1 MSQNTQAQINTLD
14 IHRMLTLYYQPQLD
28 LQMLETCTIFT
39 TIRPR
44 LATLY
49 RERSQIT
56 LESCLHRADIAKL

>member
-39 TIRPR
+39 TKSLVWQRYIVN
-44 LATLY
+44 A
-49 RERSQIT
+49 
-56 LESCLHRADIAKL
+56 AKLL